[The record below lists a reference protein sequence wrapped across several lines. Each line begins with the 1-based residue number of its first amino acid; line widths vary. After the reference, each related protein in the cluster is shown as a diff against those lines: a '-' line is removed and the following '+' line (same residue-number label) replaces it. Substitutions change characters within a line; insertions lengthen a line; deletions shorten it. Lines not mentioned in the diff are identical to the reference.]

1 MKYSEFRKHIRSG
14 DLLAWSHRGWS
25 SWYDIK
31 IQAIRV
37 FDRTE
42 YTHVGMALV
51 LGGRVWVV
59 ESVTPLPRLVPLS
72 NLLSC
77 YHVDIP
83 GFHFGQPDIEH
94 ALSYVGNDE
103 YSYSQIEAIKAF
115 FGENDPE
122 NQKLECAE
130 FVKMIWNRA
139 GLVVPGRDVPSDL
152 VRETL
157 GLGGKLTLLE
167 A

>member
-1 MKYSEFRKHIRSG
+1 MKYSEFREQIRSG

-31 IQAIRV
+31 VQAIRV
-37 FDRTE
+37 FTQSE
-42 YTHVGMALV
+42 YCHVGMALV
-51 LGGRVWVV
+51 LGGRVWVI
-59 ESVTPLPRLVPLS
+59 ESVTPLVRLVPLS
-72 NLLSC
+72 NLLPF
-77 YHVDIP
+77 YHINLHR
-83 GFHFGQPDIEH
+83 FHLWQEDIEH

-103 YSYSQIEAIKAF
+103 YLYSQIEAIKAF
-115 FGENDPE
+115 FETNDPE
-122 NQKLECAE
+122 NKKLECAE